1 MLCFLKGSALIHD
14 HVKNACKYVKPF
26 TPNKEEEK
34 EEEEQEEEEEA
45 EEEEE
50 RRENTT
56 EKGEVCECVR
66 MRLSANE
73 AKKEKKRKENRE

>member
-1 MLCFLKGSALIHD
+1 M
-14 HVKNACKYVKPF
+14 KNACKYVKPF

-34 EEEEQEEEEEA
+34 EEEEEEEKK
-45 EEEEE
+45 EEEE
-50 RRENTT
+50 RREKHTT

-73 AKKEKKRKENRE
+73 TEKKSTE

>member
-1 MLCFLKGSALIHD
+1 M
-14 HVKNACKYVKPF
+14 KNACKYVKPF

-34 EEEEQEEEEEA
+34 EGEEEKEK

-50 RRENTT
+50 RDEKNTT
-56 EKGEVCECVR
+56 KEKGEVCECVR

-73 AKKEKKRKENRE
+73 AKKKSTE